1 MLTRNGEALPIGH
14 RGYVLLETLL
24 DAQGVPVDKATL
36 MERVWPGM
44 IVEESNLS
52 VQIATLRRQLG
63 GNAEALIV
71 TVPRVGYR
79 LVAPAA
85 PEKTSAAGPPMLAV
99 LPFANHSN
107 EAAQGYFADGV
118 VDDIITTLS
127 RFKNFGVLSRGSTFA
142 LRDQPGD
149 RRVAAADMGARYVLE
164 GSVRLFADRVR
175 VTAQLVDAGTGAH
188 LWAEKFDGEA
198 GDIFEFQDRITE
210 AVVGVIEPEI
220 RKAEIERA
228 RRKPPNSLEAYDFFL
243 RALPLVYGMDIDD
256 YAEALRLLEQAI
268 TLDPNFAVAIGYAAW
283 TAEKLGVL
291 ASDPTDSRALELA
304 HLAIDRGRDDPF
316 VALLAGW
323 VLLAVGNDQLGIEM
337 VRRGL
342 AANPNNLV
350 ALNLGGITNLKA
362 GDLDAANE
370 CYARAYR
377 LSPGAPDAF
386 WTLTGLGWVEVQ
398 RGNDAAA
405 LEWFDRSLATGNEWP
420 FTLLGIVAA
429 SALSGQQ
436 ERAKGALARR
446 RRIAPQWSTE
456 VLMKGPQGMGF
467 ARLREGLRLAL
478 TFAA

>member
-24 DAQGVPVDKATL
+24 DAQGEPVDKTTL

-85 PEKTSAAGPPMLAV
+85 PEKSGSAGPPMIAV

-118 VDDIITTLS
+118 VDDIITALS
-127 RFKNFGVLSRGSTFA
+127 RFKSFGVLSRGSTFA

-149 RRVAAADMGARYVLE
+149 RRVAAADIGARYVLD

-175 VTAQLVDAGTGAH
+175 VTAQLVDASTGAN

-220 RKAEIERA
+220 RKAEIGRA

-268 TLDPNFAVAIGYAAW
+268 TLDPNFALAIGYAAW
-283 TAEKLGVL
+283 TAEKLGVRVDPL
-291 ASDPTDSRALELA
+291 ASDSMDTRALELA

-323 VLLAVGNDQLGIEM
+323 GCW
-337 VRRGL
+337 
-342 AANPNNLV
+342 P
-350 ALNLGGITNLKA
+350 
-362 GDLDAANE
+362 
-370 CYARAYR
+370 
-377 LSPGAPDAF
+377 S
-386 WTLTGLGWVEVQ
+386 
-398 RGNDAAA
+398 
-405 LEWFDRSLATGNEWP
+405 AT
-420 FTLLGIVAA
+420 I
-429 SALSGQQ
+429 
-436 ERAKGALARR
+436 
-446 RRIAPQWSTE
+446 
-456 VLMKGPQGMGF
+456 
-467 ARLREGLRLAL
+467 RLAL
-478 TFAA
+478 RWCVVASRPIPTISWHSTWAVSPTLKPAT